1 MKVLFCALLICFT
14 LTSIEAQDFVE
25 LKRVQDS
32 IYQSN
37 IKKSRIG
44 GVYIPKSMEDA
55 FTEIDNLSPLEARNK
70 FKNAPEEVVARKL
83 HFGLGNWIKVN
94 WNFEE
99 GSRLAHIIKS
109 YKVVHPDDMVNFMLR
124 SYHRYL
130 NNIDQEYD
138 KRAKEYVTKRASEFN
153 KKKYGQ

>member
-1 MKVLFCALLICFT
+1 MRAFFSILIFCFF
-14 LTSIEAQDFVE
+14 LTSVGAQDFVE

-55 FTEIDNLSPLEARNK
+55 YHEIDNLSPPEARNK
-70 FKNAPEEVVARKL
+70 FKNADEIMVAKKL

-99 GSRLAHIIKS
+99 GSRLSHIIKG
-109 YKVVHPDDMVNFMLR
+109 YKIVHPDDMVNFMLR

-130 NNIDQEYD
+130 NNKDQEYEE
-138 KRAKEYVTKRASEFN
+138 RAKEYVNKRSAEFN